1 MATRRRVSK
10 FSRDIENKKPQAD
23 VVDNQMQEEVSQTE
37 ESEETG
43 SQEEVTLN
51 LSEIRGSETLKKL
64 GALSGDKVVNN
75 KLVRV
80 FSKPED
86 SVMSGE
92 ILTGED
98 VINSPRLLELKAKAG
113 DRVVDGELIR
123 SEYDDAFTQFKYG
136 FSEEQGFIKDAGQ
149 WLESL
154 FPVPARFSIDYDK
167 DSMSIVKQTN
177 PDEYY
182 GKGFSEAEPEQRRE
196 MIIARKERQLQH
208 DYGQFFEPNE
218 DSGARLA
225 GNITAMLA
233 DPTSAVP
240 LGTAP
245 KVAALSG
252 GALGLTSTVAKQQ
265 ATTEEL
271 DPESI
276 AINTALGAILPPVIN
291 KGGSIIKD
299 KFAKKLVAKAQT
311 KIDEHMA
318 LGGDVKSIGKVLQ
331 DSNIN
336 PAAVEQASKR
346 INKKV
351 NIPLSQTQAERKV
364 ADSIARDSAVSRLYS
379 KGLDKY
385 LGSLSSRLGNINE
398 GIKYRVRKL
407 EFNTHV
413 NTAKYSK
420 RANSFLKEL
429 TNTPSNVKTQITKHL
444 YNGNFN
450 AAEGL
455 MRSVSTKMAV
465 EFKDTIRPMLNELGT
480 QLKDAGHT
488 FEKID
493 NYFPRLVKD
502 HNKLLESLGVKE
514 KGIISKQLQEY
525 AKKKKTSVANLTNE
539 ERAQVTDLALRGYR
553 QTTDGGK
560 PRFAKQRVIDEVDE
574 EKLASY
580 ASSEESLAMYIRN
593 AVHDIETRKFFGR
606 SSTKNEAG
614 KFDTD
619 QSIGTF
625 VDDAIRRGEVPEA
638 RQLELKEL
646 LESRF
651 IGQANTPSAFW
662 STIRELG
669 YLGTIANPISAITQ
683 FADAGVSSGLKGFR
697 NTIQAMF
704 GAKDVKIIDLGI
716 EDLIATEL
724 AMGGPRKTAKL
735 LDKTM
740 GIAGFKRVDRLGK
753 ETLINASLKK
763 ARNMAKTTKGEQ
775 ALRKEVQAIF
785 GKETDSFIADL
796 KAGQISDNVKLYSF
810 NKLADVQPIALSE
823 MPEGYLRAKNG
834 RLLYMLKSFT
844 LKQLD
849 IVRRNVVQEWNKGN
863 KLQATKQAA
872 LLAGYVTVANVSTQ
886 SVKDLLMGRE
896 VRVEDIP
903 DRSLWALLGAYG
915 LNQYTYDRY
924 LARGDVKGA
933 ALAYV
938 SPATPII
945 DAAFTLGTELPKD
958 DPKLEP
964 VLRGIPLVGP
974 LVYSWFGGGAE
985 KYNERLD

>member
-1 MATRRRVSK
+1 MATRPRKKV
-10 FSRDIENKKPQAD
+10 NKQAVD
-23 VVDNQMQEEVSQTE
+23 RQEAVVKNNRPLTLDEIKS
-37 ESEETG
+37 SEYLMKSG
-43 SQEEVTLN
+43 
-51 LSEIRGSETLKKL
+51 I
-64 GALSGDKVVNN
+64 LSGDLYNEETKEIT
-75 KLVRV
+75 RV

-86 SVMSGE
+86 AVTEGR
-92 ILTGED
+92 ILTQED
-98 VINSPRLLELKAKAG
+98 INSSAYLQENEVKAG
-113 DRVVDGELIR
+113 DRFYDGQIYR
-123 SEYDDAFTQFKYG
+123 SEYDDSWTQFKYG
-136 FSEEQGFIKDAGQ
+136 FAEEQGFLADVGV
-149 WLESL
+149 WLKSR
-154 FPVPARFSIDYDK
+154 FPMPATFTIDYDT
-167 DSMSIVKQTN
+167 DSFSMVEQAS
-177 PDEYY
+177 PDELY
-182 GKGFSEAEPEQRRE
+182 GEGFSEAPPEQRRE

-208 DYGQFFEPNE
+208 DYGQFFDPNE

-225 GNITAMLA
+225 GNITGMLA
-233 DPTSAVP
+233 DPTTLIP
-240 LGTAP
+240 LGASA
-245 KVAALSG
+245 KVAATTG
-252 GALGLTSTVAKQQ
+252 GVLAGSATAAKQY
-265 ATTEEL
+265 ATTGEL
-271 DPESI
+271 DPEGI
-276 AINTALGAILPPVIN
+276 LLGTALGAIIPPALN
-291 KGGSIIKD
+291 KGASVIKD
-299 KFAKKLVAKAQT
+299 KSAKKLVDKAQA

-318 LGGDVKSIGKVLQ
+318 LGGDVKSISKVLQ

-346 INKKV
+346 LNTKV
-351 NIPLSQTQAERKV
+351 NVPLSQTAAERKV

-385 LGSLSSRLGNINE
+385 LGSLSTRIGNISE
-398 GIKYRVRKL
+398 GVKYRLRRF
-407 EFNTHV
+407 EFDSHV
-413 NTAKYSK
+413 NTAKQSK
-420 RANSFLKEL
+420 KAEPFLVEL
-429 TNTPSNVKTQITKHL
+429 KNAPRNVKTQITKHL

-465 EFKDTIRPMLNELGT
+465 EFKDTIRPLLDELGT
-480 QLKDAGHT
+480 ELKDAGHS

-514 KGIISKQLQEY
+514 KGMLSKQLHEY
-525 AKKKKTSVANLTNE
+525 AKKKKTSVANLTKE

-553 QTTDGGK
+553 QTVDGGK
-560 PRFAKQRVIDEVDE
+560 PKFAKQRVLDEVDE
-574 EKLASY
+574 DKLVHY
-580 ASSEESLAMYIRN
+580 ANPEESLAMYIRN
-593 AVHDIETRKFFGR
+593 AVHDIEKRKFFGR
-606 SSTKNEAG
+606 SGAKNQAG

-619 QSIGTF
+619 ESVGTF
-625 VDDAIRRGEVPEA
+625 VDDAIRSGEVPAA
-638 RQLELKEL
+638 RELELKEL

-651 IGQANTPSAFW
+651 IGEANTPSAFW

-724 AMGGPRKTAKL
+724 AMGGPRKTAEL
-735 LDKTM
+735 LNKTM

-753 ETLINASLKK
+753 ETLINASLKR

-863 KLQATKQAA
+863 KLQASKQAA
-872 LLAGYVTVANVSTQ
+872 LLAGYVTVANMSTQ

-903 DRSLWALLGAYG
+903 DKSLWALLGAYG

-933 ALAYV
+933 AFAYV
-938 SPATPII
+938 APATPII
-945 DAAFTLGTELPKD
+945 DAAFTLATELPED

-985 KYNERLD
+985 KYNERLDK

>member
-1 MATRRRVSK
+1 MSEA
-10 FSRDIENKKPQAD
+10 
-23 VVDNQMQEEVSQTE
+23 DNQE
-37 ESEETG
+37 G
-43 SQEEVTLN
+43 LTLT
-51 LSEIRGSETLKKL
+51 LSEIQSSENLRKL
-64 GALSGDKVVNN
+64 GALSGDKIVNN
-75 KLVRV
+75 ELVRV

-98 VINSPRLLELKAKAG
+98 VLNSPTLQRLNAKAG
-113 DRVVDGELIR
+113 DRVVDSKLVR
-123 SEYDDAFTQFKYG
+123 SEYDDSWTQFKYG
-136 FSEEQGFIKDAGQ
+136 FAEEQGFLADVGV
-149 WLESL
+149 WLESR
-154 FPVPARFSIDYDK
+154 FPIGEVNVDLDVNDFSAISYQ
-167 DSMSIVKQTN
+167 S
-177 PDEYY
+177 PDELY
-182 GKGFSEAEPEQRRE
+182 GKGFSEAPPEQRRE

-208 DYGQFFEPNE
+208 DYGQFFDPNE

-225 GNITAMLA
+225 GNITGMLA
-233 DPTSAVP
+233 DPTTAIP
-240 LGTAP
+240 LGASA
-245 KVAALSG
+245 KVAATAG
-252 GALGLTSTVAKQQ
+252 GVLGGSATAAKQY
-265 ATTEEL
+265 ATTGEL
-271 DPESI
+271 DAKGI
-276 AINTALGAILPPVIN
+276 ALGATLGAVLPPVIN

-299 KFAKKLVAKAQT
+299 KSAKKLVDKAQA

-318 LGGDVKSIGKVLQ
+318 LGGDVKSISKVLQ

-346 INKKV
+346 LNTKV
-351 NIPLSQTQAERKV
+351 NVPLSQTAAERKV

-385 LGSLSSRLGNINE
+385 LGSLSTRLGNMSE
-398 GIKYRVRKL
+398 SIKYRMRKF
-407 EFNTHV
+407 EFDTHV

-420 RANSFLKEL
+420 KSEGFLKEL
-429 TNTPSNVKTQITKHL
+429 KDVPTNVKTQITKHL

-465 EFKDTIRPMLNELGT
+465 EFKDTIRPLLDELGT
-480 QLKDAGHT
+480 ELKDAGHS

-502 HNKLLESLGVKE
+502 YDGLRETLGLTE
-514 KGIISKQLQEY
+514 QGIITKQLQEY
-525 AKKKKTSVANLTNE
+525 AKRKKTKVANLSNE
-539 ERAQVTDLALRGYR
+539 ERSQIVDLALRGYR

-560 PRFAKQRVIDEVDE
+560 PKFAKQRVLAEVDE
-574 EKLASY
+574 TQLSSY
-580 ASSEESLAMYIRN
+580 APPEESLAMYIRN
-593 AVHDIETRKFFGR
+593 AVHDIEKRKFFGR
-606 SSTKNEAG
+606 SSAKNEAG

-619 QSIGTF
+619 QSIGGL
-625 VDDAIRRGEVPEA
+625 VDDAIRSGEVPAA
-638 RQLELKEL
+638 REQELFEIL
-646 LESRF
+646 QARF
-651 IGQANTPSAFW
+651 VGGEQTPSAMGQ
-662 STIRELG
+662 TIRDLG
-669 YLGTIANPISAITQ
+669 YMGTIANPISAITQ
-683 FADAGVSSGLKGFR
+683 LGDVGVAAGLKGFR
-697 NTIQAMF
+697 NTIKSMF
-704 GAKDVKIIDLGI
+704 GTKDVKIVDLGI

-724 AMGGPRKTAKL
+724 AMGGQRQTAKL
-735 LDKTM
+735 LNKLM
-740 GIAGFKRVDRLGK
+740 GAAGFKRLDRLGK

-763 ARNMAKTTKGEQ
+763 ARNMAKTSKGEQ
-775 ALRKEVQAIF
+775 ALRKDVEKIF
-785 GKETDSFIADL
+785 GKETDAFVADL
-796 KAGQISDNVKLYSF
+796 KAGQVSDNVKLYAF
-810 NKLADVQPIALSE
+810 NQLADVQPIALSE

-903 DRSLWALLGAYG
+903 DKSLWALLGAYG

-924 LARGDVKGA
+924 LSQGDVKGA

-938 SPATPII
+938 APATPII
-945 DAAFTLGTELPKD
+945 DAAFTLATELPTEE
-958 DPKLEP
+958 PKLEP
-964 VLRGIPLVGP
+964 VLRGIPYVGP

-985 KYNERLD
+985 KYNERLDK

>member
-1 MATRRRVSK
+1 MSNTDK
-10 FSRDIENKKPQAD
+10 
-23 VVDNQMQEEVSQTE
+23 QE
-37 ESEETG
+37 G
-43 SQEEVTLN
+43 LTLT
-51 LSEIRGSETLKKL
+51 LSEIQSSENLRKL
-64 GALSGDKVVNN
+64 GALSGDRIVDN

-86 SVMSGE
+86 SVLSGQTLTSE
-92 ILTGED
+92 DIL
-98 VINSPRLLELKAKAG
+98 NSPTLQGLNAKEG
-113 DRVVDGELIR
+113 DRIVDNKLVT
-123 SEYDDAFTQFKYG
+123 SEYDNAWAQFRYG
-136 FSEEQGFIKDAGQ
+136 VAEEQGFLADVGV
-149 WLESL
+149 WLESR
-154 FPVPARFSIDYDK
+154 FPIGEVNIDFSKNDFSAISYQ
-167 DSMSIVKQTN
+167 S
-177 PDEYY
+177 PDELY
-182 GKGFSEAEPEQRRE
+182 GEGFSEASPEQRRE
-196 MIIARKERQLQH
+196 MIVARKERQLQH
-208 DYGQFFEPNE
+208 DYGQFFDPNE
-218 DSGARLA
+218 NSGARLA

-233 DPTSAVP
+233 DPTTLIP
-240 LGTAP
+240 LGAKA
-245 KVAALSG
+245 KVAMLTG
-252 GALGLTSTVAKQQ
+252 GTLGGTATAAKQY
-265 ATTEEL
+265 ATTGEL
-271 DPESI
+271 DPEGI
-276 AINTALGAILPPVIN
+276 AIGTALGAVIPPVVN
-291 KGGSIIKD
+291 KGASVIKD
-299 KFAKKLVAKAQT
+299 KSAKKLVDRAQAT
-311 KIDEHMA
+311 VDEHMA
-318 LGGDVKSIGKVLQ
+318 LGGDVKSISKVLQ
-331 DSNIN
+331 DNNIN

-379 KGLDKY
+379 KGMDKL
-385 LGSLSSRLGNINE
+385 LGSLSTRLGNINE
-398 GIKYRVRKL
+398 GIKYRVRRF

-413 NTAKYSK
+413 NTANYSK

-429 TNTPSNVKTQITKHL
+429 TKTSDNIKSQITKHL

-455 MRSVSTKMAV
+455 MRTVSNKMAI
-465 EFKDTIRPMLNELGT
+465 EFKDTIRPMLDELGT
-480 QLKDAGHT
+480 ELKNAGHT

-502 HNKLLESLGVKE
+502 YDGLRKTLGLKE
-514 KGIISKQLQEY
+514 QGIITKQLQEY
-525 AKKKKTSVANLTNE
+525 AKRKKTSVANLTNE

-553 QTTDGGK
+553 QTVDGGK
-560 PRFAKQRVIDEVDE
+560 PKFAKQRVFDEVDE

-580 ASSEESLAMYIRN
+580 ASAEESLAMYIRN

-646 LESRF
+646 LEARF
-651 IGQANTPSAFW
+651 MGQSNTPSAFF
-662 STIRELG
+662 STIRDLG

-683 FADAGVSSGLKGFR
+683 FSDAGVSSGLKGFR

-724 AMGGPRKTAKL
+724 AMGGPRKTAQL
-735 LDKTM
+735 LNKTM
-740 GIAGFKRVDRLGK
+740 GIAQFKRVDRLGK
-753 ETLINASLKK
+753 ETLINASLKR
-763 ARNMAKTTKGEQ
+763 ARNMAKTAKGEK
-775 ALRKEVQAIF
+775 ALRKEVQDIF

-823 MPEGYLRAKNG
+823 MPEAYLRAKNM

-849 IVRRNVVQEWNKGN
+849 IVRRNIIQEWNKGN
-863 KLQATKQAA
+863 KLQASKQAA
-872 LLAGYVTVANVSTQ
+872 LLAGYVTLANVSTQ

-933 ALAYV
+933 AFAYV
-938 SPATPII
+938 APATPII
-945 DAAFTLGTELPKD
+945 DAAFTLGKELPKD

-974 LVYSWFGGGAE
+974 IVYNWFGGGAE